1 MARYSRDYIGERR
14 TCSIGIKLTPTEK
27 QEFEAAAQALD
38 VPLSTYLRDLCAQRK
53 AKTTSTP
60 ATRRNPEAK
69 AIMRELSAIGNNINQ
84 LAKHANTLDEMPSQ
98 AVLLTAIDRLKEAMA
113 HILDL

>member
-14 TCSIGIKLTPTEK
+14 TCSVGIKLTPTEK
-27 QEFEAAAQALD
+27 LEFEAAASALD
-38 VPLSTYLRDLCAQRK
+38 VSLSTYLRDLCAERS
-53 AKTTSTP
+53 AKMSP
-60 ATRRNPEAK
+60 ATRRNPEAR

-84 LAKHANTLDEMPSQ
+84 LAKHANTVDEMPSQ
-98 AVLLTAIDRLKEAMA
+98 AALLTAIDRLKEAMA